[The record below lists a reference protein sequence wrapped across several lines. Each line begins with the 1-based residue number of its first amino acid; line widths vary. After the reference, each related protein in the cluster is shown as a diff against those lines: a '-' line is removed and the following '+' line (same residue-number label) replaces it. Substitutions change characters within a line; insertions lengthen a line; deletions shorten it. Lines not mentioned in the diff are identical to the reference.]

1 MNLFDSNSQKSS
13 SSDIFKKHVKVRK
26 KKAKKR
32 FILSSNSECELNTR
46 AKGKI
51 IKEEHL
57 RRKNPP
63 IDYTSCS
70 NGSFE
75 RCRIKK
81 ESERPK
87 RRKLKRN
94 YLFSSSSA
102 GSRHTDSGGNAEKG
116 KNRKKRKKQVKKR
129 CPFNSSSGG
138 KSEGKRTSPERL
150 NKCLFSSSSGGGS
163 TGKHISPERMS
174 ICLFSNNTGE
184 GHCVGEGRKEK
195 YIPPKRI
202 SNRLF
207 NSNSERSEST
217 MISDKDHESGSTVVE
232 KMSVCRMSNRSNE
245 NGTSFNGASRKGSP
259 FNRKKKS
266 YRDYKLREGEK
277 HENDL
282 FADDMSEGYAT
293 NDEDNSSC
301 KKEYDHELKKYNI
314 IGEEMGGSTWENYN
328 HTMEDKKG
336 EDNLIRRKKVLN
348 KQYDRADTFCERKRT
363 NLYRIINFEKMKKR
377 ASRKLNF
384 LSIVDMTKG
393 DSESGEDVEENTNCN
408 DDDKKNKNVSNPEE
422 DSEDDILN
430 QTDMSDTKSE
440 ESLFSYGGETSVKG
454 GKKRMNSTLDIYNY
468 YFMENDPPALGNENV
483 ERIVHDDSD
492 CSRKN
497 NALYSC
503 LFNVEDETGLEDD
516 NVVKSSEKGSKKGKK
531 EKNRKAREK
540 KKFSLKNNFILYRN
554 FKNINN
560 EISRQDNLKGLNFRE
575 MVSSFIRVVNKNVL
589 IMNQR
594 GNYNKCIRG
603 GNTYKGLDD
612 TSEVEEG
619 FLSTPVRS
627 NRDWSSHQSSQD
639 KIDHNQS
646 GLNRNDHNQSDRN
659 QGATLRKA
667 ECVCHFCAESGKI
680 LSKEELDLTLFRY
693 IEENKTENTIIKAF
707 FMNTYIFKCFINR
720 CIHYKTI
727 TIVCKLKNVSKLKTS
742 IYYKCDEYIR
752 KKYNISKIIYFIANK
767 VILTTIGLCMY
778 GSNYLNMTEKLIV
791 VISFLKWKK
800 IKKNYFEILKLKRG
814 KEDMMICKKISFL
827 INAIDK
833 FCSIR
838 NIHLDVVHRNGRKRS
853 KDREIGLSYVRTFGP
868 SSIEQSVTGLPA
880 TGPSAI
886 SGHPYNEERVNEIEK
901 ILNVDLEN
909 YNLHLL
915 LMDPLHVASRETF
928 HVYPSHVLLLF

>member
-13 SSDIFKKHVKVRK
+13 SSDIFKKHVRVRK

-51 IKEEHL
+51 RKEKHL

-63 IDYTSCS
+63 IDYSSCS
-70 NGSFE
+70 NGSLE
-75 RCRIKK
+75 KCRIKK

-102 GSRHTDSGGNAEKG
+102 GSRHTCRGGNKEKEKDR
-116 KNRKKRKKQVKKR
+116 KNRKKQVKKR
-129 CPFNSSSGG
+129 CLFNSSSGG
-138 KSEGKRTSPERL
+138 ESEGKRTSPERM
-150 NKCLFSSSSGGGS
+150 NKCLFSSSSDEGN
-163 TGKHISPERMS
+163 TGKSISPKR
-174 ICLFSNNTGE
+174 LSN
-184 GHCVGEGRKEK
+184 C
-195 YIPPKRI
+195 
-202 SNRLF
+202 LF

-217 MISDKDHESGSTVVE
+217 MISDKDHESGSNVVE

-245 NGTSFNGASRKGSP
+245 NDMSFNGTSRKGSP

-266 YRDYKLREGEK
+266 YRDYKLGEGEK

-282 FADDMSEGYAT
+282 FADDMSEGCAT

-301 KKEYDHELKKYNI
+301 KKEYDHELKKCNI
-314 IGEEMGGSTWENYN
+314 TGEEMGGNTWGNYGNTVEN
-328 HTMEDKKG
+328 KKEG
-336 EDNLIRRKKVLN
+336 ENNLMRRKKVLN
-348 KQYDRADTFCERKRT
+348 KKYDRADTFCERKKA
-363 NLYRIINFEKMKKR
+363 NLYRLINFEKMKKR

-408 DDDKKNKNVSNPEE
+408 DDDKKNKNVSNREE

-430 QTDMSDTKSE
+430 QADMSDTKSE
-440 ESLFSYGGETSVKG
+440 ESLFSCGGETSVNG

-468 YFMENDPPALGNENV
+468 YFMENDPPGLGSENV
-483 ERIVHDDSD
+483 ERIVQDSD
-492 CSRKN
+492 CSRKIS
-497 NALYSC
+497 ALYSC
-503 LFNVEDETGLEDD
+503 LFDVEDETGREDD
-516 NVVKSSEKGSKKGKK
+516 NTVKNSEKGNKKGKK
-531 EKNRKAREK
+531 GKAREK

-594 GNYNKCIRG
+594 GDYNKGIRG

-627 NRDWSSHQSSQD
+627 NRDWGSPQSSHQSSQD
-639 KIDHNQS
+639 KIDRNHS
-646 GLNRNDHNQSDRN
+646 GLNRSDHNQ
-659 QGATLRKA
+659 GVTLRKA
-667 ECVCHFCAESGKI
+667 ECACHFCAESGKI

-720 CIHYKTI
+720 CIHNKTI
-727 TIVCKLKNVSKLKTS
+727 KVVSKLKNVLKLKTS

-752 KKYNISKIIYFIANK
+752 KKYNISKIVYFIANK

-778 GSNYLNMTEKLIV
+778 GSNYLNMSEKLIV

-814 KEDMMICKKISFL
+814 KEDLMICKKISFL
-827 INAIDK
+827 INAIDR
-833 FCSIR
+833 FCLIR
-838 NIHLDVVHRNGRKRS
+838 NIHLDVVHRNGEKKS
-853 KDREIGLSYVRTFGP
+853 KGKEIGLSYVRTFGP
-868 SSIEQSVTGLPA
+868 SSMKQSVTGLPDI
-880 TGPSAI
+880 GPSTI

-901 ILNVDLEN
+901 ILNFDLEN
-909 YNLHLL
+909 YNLQLL